1 MRSTPPP
8 RRPVK
13 AQRPDAPYINDR
25 IRFPR
30 VRVIDGEGQQLG
42 IMTSREAL
50 TLAQEQE
57 LDLVLVSPDA
67 DPPVCRIMNFGKF
80 KFEQEKKQKEAKKKQ
95 HTVEIKEI
103 KMRYTIEDHDY
114 QVRLRNAQKF
124 LGEGD
129 KVKCTIMFRG
139 REIQHADIAKKLLMR
154 LAQELSDVADLQQ
167 EPLTEGK
174 NMIMILGPKKS
185 QSN

>member
-1 MRSTPPP
+1 MRSTPSP

-13 AQRPDAPYINDR
+13 TQRADAPYINDR
-25 IRFPR
+25 VRFPR
-30 VRVIDGEGQQLG
+30 IRVIDNEGKQLG

-50 TLAQEQE
+50 TMAQEQE

-67 DPPVCRIMNFGKF
+67 DPPVCRIMDHGKY
-80 KFEQEKKQKEAKKKQ
+80 KFEQEKKQREAKKKQ
-95 HTVEIKEI
+95 HTVEVKEI
-103 KMRYTIEDHDY
+103 KMRYTIEAHDY

-124 LGEGD
+124 LAEGN

-139 REIQHADIAKKLLMR
+139 REIQHADMARTLLMK
-154 LAQELSDVADLQQ
+154 LAQELGDTVEVQQ

-174 NMIMILGPKKS
+174 NMIMILAPKKA
-185 QSN
+185 

>member
-1 MRSTPPP
+1 LRLPPP

-13 AQRPDAPYINDR
+13 TQRADAPYINDR

-30 VRVIDGEGQQLG
+30 IRVIDNEGKQLG

-50 TLAQEQE
+50 TIAQEQE

-67 DPPVCRIMNFGKF
+67 DPPVCRIMDHGKF
-80 KFEQEKKQKEAKKKQ
+80 KFDQEKKQREARKKQ
-95 HTVEIKEI
+95 HTVEVKEI

-114 QVRLRNAQKF
+114 QVRLRSAQKF

-139 REIQHADIAKKLLMR
+139 REIQHADIARKLLMK
-154 LAQELSDVADLQQ
+154 LAQELTEIADVQQ
-167 EPLTEGK
+167 EPLTEGR
-174 NMIMILGPKKS
+174 NMIMILGPKKT
-185 QSN
+185 NN

>member
-1 MRSTPPP
+1 MRPSSSP

-13 AQRPDAPYINDR
+13 TQRTDAPYINDR

-30 VRVIDGEGQQLG
+30 IRVIDNDSQQLG
-42 IMTSREAL
+42 IMSSREAL
-50 TLAQEQE
+50 TIAQEKE

-67 DPPVCRIMNFGKF
+67 DPPVCRIMDYGKY
-80 KFEQEKKQKEAKKKQ
+80 KFEQEKKTREAKKKQ
-95 HTVEIKEI
+95 HTVDVKEI
-103 KMRYTIEDHDY
+103 KMRYTIETHDY

-139 REIQHADIAKKLLMR
+139 REIQHADIARKVLMR
-154 LAQELSDVADLQQ
+154 LAQDLSEIADVQQ
-167 EPLTEGK
+167 EPLTEGR
-174 NMIMILGPKKS
+174 NMIMILGPKK
-185 QSN
+185 